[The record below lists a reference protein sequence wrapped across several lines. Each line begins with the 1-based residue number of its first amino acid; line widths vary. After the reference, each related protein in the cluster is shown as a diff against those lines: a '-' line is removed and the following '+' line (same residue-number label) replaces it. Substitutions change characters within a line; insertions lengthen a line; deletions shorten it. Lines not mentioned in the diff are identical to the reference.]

1 VWLSLAPKVLLKGVK
16 MSMTLQKKTST
27 LVTDC
32 EEMEALYPVFKIS
45 LKPGSR
51 FEEQTIS
58 YIELPEEGHGEPL
71 WHEKLE
77 FRFRDI
83 EADGPIL
90 PYEDKVG
97 GVDMGPKR
105 PQVKVCFLKDDP
117 RNKAFQEFEL
127 RVRCAYIGMKT
138 GLIEAFPQILTFF
151 PIKVQLK
158 PDRHSRADQPP
169 QTAYQVGVITRALEV
184 IPLDNLF
191 ENMTPAQSA
200 AYAAMNTAG
209 LLVSKACLIDEKPVE
224 VYVFD
229 GLKSRVHQKSES
241 LFFEMNLRHASY
253 PGDVRKYRFDGD
265 TRDLS
270 NIKHWGIKI
279 PRLMK
284 MPDDRYA
291 MIEGSNWTEEGGF
304 TPITGPK
311 DRNRFIATMRFFP
324 EKVMA
329 SGKNF
334 RTWWS
339 VNTILKQPEES
350 RMKSGD
356 DYGEDIVDTEGK
368 ILKTFSL
375 GTLLIKS
382 REARRTEQPAGSPA
396 SARVVRGSAQQYV
409 EDPEQL
415 DEE

>member
-1 VWLSLAPKVLLKGVK
+1 
-16 MSMTLQKKTST
+16 
-27 LVTDC
+27 
-32 EEMEALYPVFKIS
+32 
-45 LKPGSR
+45 
-51 FEEQTIS
+51 
-58 YIELPEEGHGEPL
+58 
-71 WHEKLE
+71 
-77 FRFRDI
+77 
-83 EADGPIL
+83 
-90 PYEDKVG
+90 
-97 GVDMGPKR
+97 
-105 PQVKVCFLKDDP
+105 
-117 RNKAFQEFEL
+117 
-127 RVRCAYIGMKT
+127 
-138 GLIEAFPQILTFF
+138 
-151 PIKVQLK
+151 
-158 PDRHSRADQPP
+158 
-169 QTAYQVGVITRALEV
+169 
-184 IPLDNLF
+184 
-191 ENMTPAQSA
+191 
-200 AYAAMNTAG
+200 
-209 LLVSKACLIDEKPVE
+209 VSKTCLIDEKPAE

-270 NIKHWGIKI
+270 KIKHWGIKI

-368 ILKTFSL
+368 LLKTFSL

-396 SARVVRGSAQQYV
+396 SARVVRGSAQQFV